1 MKRSQPSSSG
11 HNKRPKPPNDI
22 NDIIREILNRPSR
35 VNENET
41 NSMHANVPL
50 ENPNVIQNVQYT
62 GRDCSAGA
70 QATEERAPER
80 QIPDESFALPNY
92 TSIWTPD

>member
-22 NDIIREILNRPSR
+22 NDIIREILNRSSR

-50 ENPNVIQNVQYT
+50 ENPNVIPNVQYT
-62 GRDCSAGA
+62 GRVCAH
-70 QATEERAPER
+70 ATQERAPER